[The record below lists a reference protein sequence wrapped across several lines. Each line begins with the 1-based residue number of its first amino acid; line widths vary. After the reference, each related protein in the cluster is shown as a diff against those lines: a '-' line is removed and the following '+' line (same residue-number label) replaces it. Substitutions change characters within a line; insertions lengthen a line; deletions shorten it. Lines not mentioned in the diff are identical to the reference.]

1 MNNLNFREFV
11 ETPYQY
17 SDLEIANMY
26 FSNPSV
32 KIRDIAKK
40 TSKSITELY
49 QIIHQHGK
57 PNRLNMNR
65 DQVTMLADSGV
76 PVNWIAELTGYSSRH
91 IRNLLKAERHDHT

>member
-1 MNNLNFREFV
+1 MDTLNFREFV
-11 ETPYQY
+11 ETLYQY

-26 FSNPSV
+26 FSNPGV
-32 KIRDIAKK
+32 KIREIAEK

-49 QIIHQHGK
+49 QIIHKYGK

-65 DQVTMLADSGV
+65 NQVTMLADSGV

-91 IRNLLKAERHDHT
+91 VRNLLKAERHDNS